1 MGKDST
7 GPDRKNLYL
16 LSTGKPITSL
26 APFSSPLEEY
36 RAAFAEREHPFLN
49 YYTFEKGGVRKRSL
63 SRGEFWDLAQSAAS
77 CLSRFGV
84 GKGGRVVHCFS
95 ANSLHDLAFRLAA
108 VLVGS
113 VPVTINWQADNNERI
128 CYKATVTGAKLLVYD
143 RGFSKRVA
151 EFRPDL
157 PGVSFFPAAQVEH
170 SEPAAGWSPPT
181 LDYEDERVIV
191 FTSGIT
197 ARPKGVSLPH
207 QSYLANQL
215 TFEKWLGMSEDT
227 DLDLL
232 LVNPLHHA
240 NSTALSDWGMRR
252 PRAIIHLVERYSTPY
267 WKILVEAVEGK
278 RDILFAAL
286 VSRHIDFLES
296 LASTSRLPV
305 EEARLREALAQT
317 DIIIGSAPVG
327 PKTVKH
333 VLKFS
338 GHLPRVRFGSTETCL
353 EVMATPITL
362 APEALLE
369 AFEAGWSHHY
379 RGEAITGYYIGR
391 EHFPFTR
398 VKVVKSIEPEAGD
411 YMQQCEVGE
420 PGYLITQGANTMN
433 GYVGDAE
440 ATESVFR
447 EGWYAGLKDVA
458 FTLKNR
464 SDGEPDYYWM
474 SRDSELLIRGGVNYA
489 YDQVAAELSGFL
501 AASFQMMPGEFQ
513 LAVVGLRLES
523 EHEDSCCVTIELGK
537 EASHREAELKT
548 AFLEKACQTVAK
560 GSRPD
565 YLRFAP
571 IPRNFK
577 GAILYPRLKQ
587 EFLNSVKQNAAF
599 HRQ

>member
-1 MGKDST
+1 MHKDST
-7 GPDRKNLYL
+7 DPDRKNLYL
-16 LSTGKPITSL
+16 LSTGDSITSL
-26 APFSSPLEEY
+26 APFTSPLEEY
-36 RAAFAEREHPFLN
+36 RAAFIEREHPFLN
-49 YYTFEKGGVRKRSL
+49 YYTFEKGGIRKQSL

-77 CLSRFGV
+77 CLSQLGI
-84 GKGGRVVHCFS
+84 GKGDRVIHCFS
-95 ANSLHDLAFRLAA
+95 ANSLHDLALRLAA

-113 VPVTINWQADNNERI
+113 VPVTINWQADDNERI
-128 CYKATVTGAKLLVYD
+128 CYKANVTGAKLLVYD
-143 RGFSKRVA
+143 HGFNKRVA
-151 EFRPDL
+151 EFRPEL
-157 PGVSFFPAAQVEH
+157 PGVSFFPTIQIEH
-170 SEPAAGWSPPT
+170 FEPTSGWSSPT
-181 LDYEDERVIV
+181 LDYEDERIIV
-191 FTSGIT
+191 FTSGTT

-207 QSYLANQL
+207 RSYLANRL
-215 TFEKWLGMSEDT
+215 TFENWLGMSEDT

-252 PRAIIHLVERYSTPY
+252 PRAIIHLVERYSTQY
-267 WKILVEAVEGK
+267 WKILAEAAEGK
-278 RDILFAAL
+278 RGILFAAL

-296 LASTSRLPV
+296 LVSTSRLPV
-305 EEARLREALAQT
+305 AEDRLKEALAQT
-317 DIIIGSAPVG
+317 EIMIGSAPVG

-333 VLKFS
+333 VLNFS

-353 EVMATPITL
+353 EVVATPMAL

-369 AFEAGWSHHY
+369 SFEAGWSHRH

-391 EHFPFTR
+391 EHYPFTR
-398 VKVVKSIEPEAGD
+398 IKVVKSIDPEAED
-411 YMQQCEVGE
+411 YMRQCETGE

-440 ATESVFR
+440 ATESVLR
-447 EGWYAGLKDVA
+447 EGWYVGLKDIA
-458 FTLKNR
+458 FTLRNK

-489 YDQVAAELSGFL
+489 YDQVAAELNGFL
-501 AASFQMMPGEFQ
+501 AATFQMTAGEFQ

-523 EHEDSCCVTIELGK
+523 EHEDSCCVTIELDK
-537 EASHREAELKT
+537 EAGHHEAELK
-548 AFLEKACQTVAK
+548 ADFLEKARQAVSK

-587 EFLNSVKQNAAF
+587 EFLKSVKQDAVF
-599 HRQ
+599 HRR